1 MIPGWVVV
9 GPALAILEI
18 RSIARGYL
26 ALDAMA
32 KRAVVTVHR
41 AEPITPGK
49 YWIAVGGGEA
59 EVEEALDA
67 GISVA
72 ADSRLDHTLL
82 TYAHDAVLRAVVEG
96 SKPAAPDGSLGVLEF
111 DTLSSAIRAADAAL
125 KCAEVTLVDLH
136 LARGIGGKGYLVIS
150 GMLSDVEAA
159 LDAGA
164 EAGGAERIAGRELL
178 PNPDAAVPEAAARR
192 GSARG

>member
-1 MIPGWVVV
+1 M

-32 KRAVVTVHR
+32 KRAVVSVHR
-41 AEPITPGK
+41 AEPISPGK
-49 YWIAVGGGEA
+49 YWIAVSGGEA
-59 EVEEALDA
+59 EIEEALDA
-67 GISVA
+67 GVA
-72 ADSRLDHTLL
+72 VAGDARLDHTLL
-82 TYAHDAVLRAVVEG
+82 PYAHEAVLRAVVEG
-96 SKPAAPDGSLGVLEF
+96 SRPAPPDGSMGVLEF
-111 DTLSSAIRAADAAL
+111 DGLASAIRAADAAM
-125 KCAEVTLVDLH
+125 KCASVTLVDLH

-150 GMLSDVEAA
+150 GDLSDVEAA

-164 EAGGAERIAGRELL
+164 EVGGAEHIAGREVL